1 MSSITA
7 DEQAK
12 IQELVT
18 NQTDY
23 VDNTNDIRERK
34 ASEHLLV
41 EIRNFEAFEKKN
53 LQLKKD
59 NFVEYVDKCK
69 EICPYLNVHFNG
81 IFNYLLKENVNYD
94 IMAQFLYVLKMIED
108 GKMTQQDGSGAIGK
122 ILGQIYLDP
131 AVQTKS
137 AISSPS
143 NEDSESV
150 KAQPALE
157 IGWKSYK
164 KTKKI

>member
-1 MSSITA
+1 MASITE
-7 DEQAK
+7 DEQVK
-12 IQELVT
+12 IQELIT

-34 ASEHLLV
+34 ASEQLLG
-41 EIRNFEAFEKKN
+41 EIRRFEEFEKKN
-53 LQLKKD
+53 QKLKKD
-59 NFVEYVDKCK
+59 NFVQYVEKCK
-69 EICPYLNVHFNG
+69 TICPYLNVHFNG
-81 IFNYLLKENVNYD
+81 VFNYLLKENINYD

-131 AVQTKS
+131 AVQAKEAITSTK
-137 AISSPS
+137 
-143 NEDSESV
+143 EDT
-150 KAQPALE
+150 PPPLE

-164 KTKKI
+164 KNKKA